1 MLMKGFVEERLGIL
15 GVILDFEKLMGIF
28 NAFIVIGL
36 YVKTEIKLYFTIKAC
51 ESFSFR
57 TD

>member
-1 MLMKGFVEERLGIL
+1 MEERLGIL